1 MNGGPV
7 WWTDPYTAW
16 AAKKRQDKKQKR
28 KQEKAETLDPDI
40 EARLKAMRGDTS
52 TSATGGERTEDDIDA
67 RLRALRGGGGGASAA
82 EGEPDE

>member
-16 AAKKRQDKKQKR
+16 AAKKKIDKKQKR

-40 EARLKAMRGDTS
+40 EARLKAMRGDGDAGP
-52 TSATGGERTEDDIDA
+52 SAPSGGESEIDA
-67 RLRALRGGGGGASAA
+67 RLRALRGGGAG
-82 EGEPDE
+82 GEPDE

>member
-16 AAKKRQDKKQKR
+16 AAKKKIDKKQKR

-40 EARLKAMRGDTS
+40 EARLKAMRGEAP
-52 TSATGGERTEDDIDA
+52 SAPSGERTEDDVDA
-67 RLRALRGGGGGASAA
+67 RLRALRGGGAGPSA
-82 EGEPDE
+82 EE